1 MPQAPRYDDDDVV
14 EEYDVLDATPSS
26 SRSPSGK
33 SSSAKPPAQGG
44 PVLRKQPSQQGAAR
58 RPSAPVTPGPEA
70 QAEGDVQYVEE
81 AGGQGARNQISAKN
95 AKMIWA
101 ICIGITVLGLG
112 AVIGDIAFDI
122 FGRRAGGLPVSNTNT
137 RKSGGTPKGT
147 PERPKNP
154 DEVKALEFK
163 GLVQNEMQRIRQKK
177 VYKFFEQAYAKFR
190 EARTNA
196 FDKKASG
203 DGKDARDAAWAE
215 AIKGYYEAT
224 YALRLLEWT
233 YKQGADEDFMTAAK
247 LDDLEE
253 LVGLVK
259 SNAVA
264 LKKEAN
270 IRYQAAYSIISA
282 YSRDIKDFRS
292 GWISKDVEVNN
303 VYSSDKYKAVFA
315 DAKLKCEKAEQMS
328 PEFDPKDLEAVKD

>member
-14 EEYDVLDATPSS
+14 EEYDVLETTPSS
-26 SRSPSGK
+26 AKSPSGK
-33 SSSAKPPAQGG
+33 SSSKPSAQGG

-58 RPSAPVTPGPEA
+58 RPSAPVRPGPDPQSEGEA
-70 QAEGDVQYVEE
+70 QYAEE
-81 AGGQGARNQISAKN
+81 APAQGGRNQISARN

-112 AVIGDIAFDI
+112 AVVGDIAFDI
-122 FGRRAGGLPVSNTNT
+122 FGRRAGGLPVSNANSG
-137 RKSGGTPKGT
+137 KGGGTPKGT

-177 VYKFFEQAYAKFR
+177 VYKFFEQAYARFR

-203 DGKDARDAAWAE
+203 EGKDTRDAAWAE

-259 SNAVA
+259 SNASA

-270 IRYQAAYSIISA
+270 IRYQAAYTIISA
-282 YSRDIKDFRS
+282 YARDIKDFRS
-292 GWISKDVEVNN
+292 GWISKDVERN
-303 VYSSDKYKAVFA
+303 VQLGQGGK
-315 DAKLKCEKAEQMS
+315 
-328 PEFDPKDLEAVKD
+328 